1 MKSLNKRLREKFHDK
16 EYRQTYSESFQNSWI
31 ASQIKALRE
40 QRGMTQGELAELAG
54 MHQPRISVL
63 EDVNYESWN
72 VGTLRRLA
80 NAFDVDLHVQFVPFS
95 KTVFDA
101 DTFSVESLRV
111 PAFKD
116 DPFFKTD
123 KEKLNNILFFTS
135 ATHPEAAIKEDST
148 ASFPSVTT
156 VQSSVNQRVLL
167 RTAKIGA

>member
-1 MKSLNKRLREKFHDK
+1 MKSLNKRLRQKFHDK
-16 EYRQTYSESFQNSWI
+16 EYRRTYSQSFQNAWI

-40 QRGMTQGELAELAG
+40 QRGMTQGELAKRAG
-54 MHQPRISVL
+54 MHQARISVL

-101 DTFSVESLRV
+101 DTFSAESLRV

-116 DPFFKTD
+116 DTFFKTD
-123 KEKLNNILFFTS
+123 ELKLNNILFFTS

-148 ASFPSVTT
+148 GGFTSVT
-156 VQSSVNQRVLL
+156 VQSSVHERVFV
-167 RTAKIGA
+167 RTANMGA